1 MSITVTLHDKEL
13 LLSAI
18 ADVRKDNTNTNW
30 VIITHKDE
38 NLNILEVRQ
47 SQLQLLLKYLYLYL
61 YIHSYNS
68 NLNQT
73 ASLDS
78 YLFIFTSWKQAE
90 LTDTKVLF
98 HG

>member
-30 VIITHKDE
+30 VIIAHKDE

-47 SQLQLLLKYLYLYL
+47 SQL
-61 YIHSYNS
+61 H
-68 NLNQT
+68 T
-73 ASLDS
+73 AQVFVFVFVHTFLS
-78 YLFIFTSWKQAE
+78 
-90 LTDTKVLF
+90 
-98 HG
+98 